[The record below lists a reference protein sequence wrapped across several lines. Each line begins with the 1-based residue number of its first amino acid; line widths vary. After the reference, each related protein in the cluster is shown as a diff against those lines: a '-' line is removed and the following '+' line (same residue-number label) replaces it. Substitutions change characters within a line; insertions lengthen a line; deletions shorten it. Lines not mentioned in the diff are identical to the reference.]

1 MNGSLIWCRNLLLAF
16 SILLALVPVTFILN
30 ALLIRIGAVLLA
42 KPTPLPVVKVAFVN
56 HLSFEIL
63 VPTKSIK
70 FSIFE
75 HASINEVFCLQYP
88 VAIEV
93 SAVELACIDFLLV
106 TCKEILA
113 VASHLTI
120 DPLAFVP
127 LPWGD
132 DELDTDSILL
142 SVAKLALVNIA
153 IVVSNFTNALNLVV
167 SPDTLKNVSRL
178 RNEFANS
185 VFSICVSFCDNF
197 SLKNVPIALMNDV
210 KVFAVSLLR
219 AIHVVIWFY
228 SISVVDPLE
237 EVHKRPSW
245 VWMLVLI
252 LAKVLRS
259 LLGGL
264 QKLKHLLL
272 FQLMLIKLWMRL
284 FLWFNL
290 VRKILTKLQIEINI
304 SNRPHWVS
312 SIKVSLFVL
321 DLILQ
326 LSSKCR
332 HLMLSRSPFMVN
344 RVLKYILLV
353 WKKGLVGA
361 FGFSCF
367 LVVLMNGLQM

>member
-1 MNGSLIWCRNLLLAF
+1 M
-16 SILLALVPVTFILN
+16 
-30 ALLIRIGAVLLA
+30 
-42 KPTPLPVVKVAFVN
+42 
-56 HLSFEIL
+56 
-63 VPTKSIK
+63 
-70 FSIFE
+70 
-75 HASINEVFCLQYP
+75 
-88 VAIEV
+88 
-93 SAVELACIDFLLV
+93 D
-106 TCKEILA
+106 
-113 VASHLTI
+113 
-120 DPLAFVP
+120 
-127 LPWGD
+127 
-132 DELDTDSILL
+132 
-142 SVAKLALVNIA
+142 
-153 IVVSNFTNALNLVV
+153 
-167 SPDTLKNVSRL
+167 
-178 RNEFANS
+178 
-185 VFSICVSFCDNF
+185 
-197 SLKNVPIALMNDV
+197 DV
-210 KVFAVSLLR
+210 KVFAVNLLR

-272 FQLMLIKLWMRL
+272 FQLMLIKFWMRL

-304 SNRPHWVS
+304 SDRPHWVS